1 MCEELIL
8 VSRKRNIG
16 AKFQRD
22 TRQEI
27 IDFSSLTPTLTI
39 YKAP

>member
-8 VSRKRNIG
+8 VSRERNIG

-27 IDFSSLTPTLTI
+27 IDFFLPHPYINHL
-39 YKAP
+39 